1 MGSLNRRRLERL
13 EAQTE
18 PERDPEARARM
29 SALLDE
35 LANARREGRPPS
47 PEARAVSE
55 YFERRRRERET

>member
-18 PERDPEARARM
+18 PERDPEVRARM
-29 SALLDE
+29 KALLDE

-47 PEARAVSE
+47 QEARAVSE
-55 YFERRRRERET
+55 YFERRRERET